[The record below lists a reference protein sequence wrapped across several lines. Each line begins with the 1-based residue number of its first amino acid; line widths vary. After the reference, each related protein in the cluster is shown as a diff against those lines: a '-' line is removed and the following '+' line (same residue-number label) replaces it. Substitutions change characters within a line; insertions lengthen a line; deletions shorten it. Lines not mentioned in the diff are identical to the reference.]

1 MRCPACTTTVD
12 DFKTLRLDV
21 DPTVVQAVIGGRTPA
36 LKAKDVR
43 EVAGVQGED
52 DGKPVLLR
60 FDNASWV
67 GPSSIPSLSQAVDEA
82 KDEGANSLDAA
93 SVATLI

>member
-12 DFKTLRLDV
+12 DFKTLLIPANARLANDASAGQ
-21 DPTVVQAVIGGRTPA
+21 PTQRTKSEKNAAVAPVV
-36 LKAKDVR
+36 
-43 EVAGVQGED
+43 ED

-67 GPSSIPSLSQAVDEA
+67 RF
-82 KDEGANSLDAA
+82 
-93 SVATLI
+93 TLPRDKGRPQCR